1 MKSSSLQGCKFL
13 KMTISSLVVIMG
25 LFLMVSCKPSV
36 PSQFIQPNKM
46 GDVLYDYHLAS
57 SMAQISGN
65 DSVNTIK
72 YRAAVLK
79 KYGYTPAQF
88 DSSMVYYMRHTDQ
101 LKQIYEDLTKRLG
114 KEAVALGASADAV
127 NRFGSVTANGDTANV
142 WNEESAMVL
151 TPQKPFNLNSFS
163 MVADSAFHKGDGII
177 LDFDTQFIFQ
187 DGMRD
192 GVVVL
197 AVKFGNDSI
206 ATQNMHISTASHF
219 NLTIRDDKKLGIKE
233 IRGFFMLNKSQ
244 DPGDNATTLKL
255 MIVSNIK
262 LYRMHQSKAVV
273 NKVNSDSIKTSGN
286 DSAKSNSQRP
296 MPPSSV
302 PVPPN
307 SDPNMQPKRQMPI
320 PPKALN

>member
-1 MKSSSLQGCKFL
+1 MKSSSHQGGKFL

-25 LFLMVSCKPSV
+25 LFLVVSCKPSV
-36 PSQFIQPNKM
+36 PSKFIQPDKM

-65 DSVNTIK
+65 DSVNAIK

-79 KYGYTPAQF
+79 KYGYTPAEF

-101 LKQIYEDLTKRLG
+101 LKQIYEDLSKRLG

-163 MVADSAFHKGDGII
+163 MVADSTFHKGDNII

-197 AVKFGNDSI
+197 AVKV
-206 ATQNMHISTASHF
+206 MTALLH
-219 NLTIRDDKKLGIKE
+219 
-233 IRGFFMLNKSQ
+233 
-244 DPGDNATTLKL
+244 
-255 MIVSNIK
+255 
-262 LYRMHQSKAVV
+262 
-273 NKVNSDSIKTSGN
+273 KTCIF
-286 DSAKSNSQRP
+286 QRL
-296 MPPSSV
+296 V
-302 PVPPN
+302 
-307 SDPNMQPKRQMPI
+307 I
-320 PPKALN
+320 LI

>member
-142 WNEESAMVL
+142 WNEE
-151 TPQKPFNLNSFS
+151 
-163 MVADSAFHKGDGII
+163 
-177 LDFDTQFIFQ
+177 
-187 DGMRD
+187 
-192 GVVVL
+192 
-197 AVKFGNDSI
+197 
-206 ATQNMHISTASHF
+206 
-219 NLTIRDDKKLGIKE
+219 
-233 IRGFFMLNKSQ
+233 
-244 DPGDNATTLKL
+244 
-255 MIVSNIK
+255 
-262 LYRMHQSKAVV
+262 
-273 NKVNSDSIKTSGN
+273 
-286 DSAKSNSQRP
+286 
-296 MPPSSV
+296 
-302 PVPPN
+302 
-307 SDPNMQPKRQMPI
+307 
-320 PPKALN
+320 